1 MSLSQTFV
9 SDDTLSRGIVGDWI
23 QDLLPGEEAIAER
36 FGIRHEWR

>member
-9 SDDTLSRGIVGDWI
+9 SDDTPARGVVGDWT

-36 FGIRHEWR
+36 FDTRYEWR